1 MFFLVL
7 MVRYRI
13 LGERCGYLSDETRSF
28 PKFFSSAQSKPFKI
42 KVEKGETVLT
52 NPNFSP

>member
-1 MFFLVL
+1 MLFVLL

-13 LGERCGYLSDETRSF
+13 LGERYGYVSYEMRSF
-28 PKFFSSAQSKPFKI
+28 PKFFSSAQSQPYKI